1 MTSQN
6 PDGICQSGGVNS
18 SSVLRLLIAALQ
30 MEWKAKHGTKNRIG
44 MGASQTR
51 GDSSSLLT
59 AGVVKNSCVLSVQD
73 VKDSGRATS

>member
-1 MTSQN
+1 M
-6 PDGICQSGGVNS
+6 G
-18 SSVLRLLIAALQ
+18 
-30 MEWKAKHGTKNRIG
+30 WKDKHGTKGRTG

-59 AGVVKNSCVLSVQD
+59 AGVGKNSCVLSVRD